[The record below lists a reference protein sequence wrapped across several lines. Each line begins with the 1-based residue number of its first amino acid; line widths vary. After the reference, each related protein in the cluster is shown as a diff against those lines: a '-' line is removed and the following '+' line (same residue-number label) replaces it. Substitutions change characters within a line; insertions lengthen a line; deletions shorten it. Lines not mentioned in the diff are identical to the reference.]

1 MSYSIYDATVPQIIR
16 MLTNLSKIM
25 DKAESQASSKGM
37 SLFDLMEARLAP
49 DMHPFRRQIQIASD
63 GAKTCAARLSGTE
76 PPRFEDTEESFG
88 ELKARLV
95 KTIDYLKTVP
105 AEALT
110 GAEDR
115 EVTIKTPGREIK
127 MTGRDF
133 ATAFAMPNFYF
144 HVITAYDLLRHNGIE
159 IGKMDYLGNGVLG

>member
-105 AEALT
+105 
-110 GAEDR
+110 G
-115 EVTIKTPGREIK
+115 KPP
-127 MTGRDF
+127 MTGP
-133 ATAFAMPNFYF
+133 THM
-144 HVITAYDLLRHNGIE
+144 
-159 IGKMDYLGNGVLG
+159 